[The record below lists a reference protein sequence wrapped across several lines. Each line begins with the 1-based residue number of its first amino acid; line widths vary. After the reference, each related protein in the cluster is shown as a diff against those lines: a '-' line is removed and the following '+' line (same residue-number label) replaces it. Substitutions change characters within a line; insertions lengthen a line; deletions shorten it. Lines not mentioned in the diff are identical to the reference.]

1 MSERW
6 KAYFDSHKAF
16 DPNWLQSA
24 VSHWGFHETLYGNI
38 LRYCP
43 AGGRVLDIGCG
54 PGWSTMYLASKGFVP
69 LGVDN
74 ERALVELASER
85 ASRLE
90 SPASFEVAD
99 AFDLSAYHG
108 KFDLAFSCGV
118 LEHFDKETTIQLMA
132 EQAKCAKFVIIQ
144 IPTRYTAYAGG
155 ITDERIYSVGELAKI
170 VRDAGL
176 FVESTFG
183 YGELNAT
190 PIHTFLRLSL
200 PRALWRFAQNA
211 GYAYA
216 IAAVGR
222 SGAFGQVRQR

>member
-6 KAYFDSHKAF
+6 KEYFNGHKAF

-24 VSHWGFHETLYGNI
+24 VPHWGFHEALYGNI
-38 LRYCP
+38 LQYCP
-43 AGGRVLDIGCG
+43 TGGRILDVGCG
-54 PGWSTMYLASKGFVP
+54 PGWSTMYLASKGFVS

-74 ERALVELASER
+74 EKTLVELARAR

-90 SPASFEVAD
+90 SPALFEVAD

-118 LEHFDKETTIQLMA
+118 LEHFDRDTTVQLLA
-132 EQAKCAKFVIIQ
+132 EQARCAKHVIIQ

-170 VRDAGL
+170 VRDSGMV
-176 FVESTFG
+176 VESTFG
-183 YGELNAT
+183 YGELSAT
-190 PIHTFLRLSL
+190 SIHKLLRLGL
-200 PRALWRFAQNA
+200 PRALWRMAQNA

-222 SGAFGQVRQR
+222 SQSVRDARQG